1 MAETRL
7 VHIIAALASL
17 WAITEEAESS
27 RLELLVA
34 EAHRSVLG

>member
-1 MAETRL
+1 MAETQV

-17 WAITEEAESS
+17 WAIPEEAESF

-34 EAHRSVLG
+34 EAH